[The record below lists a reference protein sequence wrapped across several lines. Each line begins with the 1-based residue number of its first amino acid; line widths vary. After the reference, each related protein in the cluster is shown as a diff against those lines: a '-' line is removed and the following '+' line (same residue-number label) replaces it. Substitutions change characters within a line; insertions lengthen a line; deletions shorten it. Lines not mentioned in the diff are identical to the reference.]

1 MAPHLF
7 VSCGSFG
14 FQFSA
19 FGFRF
24 CPLASC
30 RVPGRLFYVVCLC
43 AASFCESFWLA
54 CAAESCHKQISCRNK
69 PEPGYI
75 CSDLRDSLLHMVITE
90 TKTTSHNSWLNGG
103 GGRSMNLQ
111 MCWKLWCVT
120 WYPHISPIS
129 VVTLAPTKK
138 ICLLCTFEKNTNSN
152 QEGIVLNTY
161 FFWKKMVKYRN
172 Q

>member
-75 CSDLRDSLLHMVITE
+75 CSDLRDSLLHMVIMG
-90 TKTTSHNSWLNGG
+90 TKSSSHNSWLNGG

-111 MCWKLWCVT
+111 MC
-120 WYPHISPIS
+120 
-129 VVTLAPTKK
+129 
-138 ICLLCTFEKNTNSN
+138 
-152 QEGIVLNTY
+152 
-161 FFWKKMVKYRN
+161 
-172 Q
+172 